1 MTINQQLL
9 LQRIQACNLCIT
21 LVSTSNHMFGR
32 AIWNKLREKFL
43 KILELPESDKHNSK
57 IFKNFK
63 GDLSQKIVP
72 TKHEVT
78 G

>member
-1 MTINQQLL
+1 
-9 LQRIQACNLCIT
+9 
-21 LVSTSNHMFGR
+21 MFRR
-32 AIWNKLREKFL
+32 AIWNKLREKLL
-43 KILELPESDKHNSK
+43 KILELPESDEHNSK

-63 GDLSQKIVP
+63 VDLSQKIVP